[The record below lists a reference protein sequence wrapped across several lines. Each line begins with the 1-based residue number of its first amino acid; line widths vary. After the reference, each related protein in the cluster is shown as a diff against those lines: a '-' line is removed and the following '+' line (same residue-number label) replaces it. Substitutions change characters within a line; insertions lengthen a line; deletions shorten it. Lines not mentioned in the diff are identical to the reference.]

1 MNGRSQYLIV
11 AERQDHPSLQVAPIC
26 TPDEYLEG
34 DVADL
39 LAENATVINLCR
51 SYNYLSRGYYV
62 SLLADARRQRVLPT
76 LRMIEEITNPYAY
89 FMALRSAG
97 VETIDFRVVRGRRVL
112 PRIIVPGRPKDAAP
126 TGESEGPLMSSAGTE
141 EPVRYR
147 PQAGEFVEVTS
158 VFGRTLDV
166 RFRKHCA
173 DVFKV
178 YPFPLLSVRI
188 YRDEPRWAVGQLSPV
203 SFGQLGAPE
212 LQLLTDELAHGKRA
226 QASLTAM
233 DRPFWIAVLMDDT
246 DPFAPS
252 DESTLRKFKRAGERH
267 GVQYEEIGRDDF
279 ESLAEYD
286 ALFLR
291 TVTGMNQYSFLFAQ
305 RAKSLG
311 IPVIDDPQSTVRCSN
326 KVYLH
331 ELFQKAG
338 LPTPRTLTISRKS
351 SLDEVEA
358 LGYPMILKQPDGTF
372 SAAVKRVDSRED
384 LQSLTR
390 EMFKRSPLLTLQEF
404 RPTDYDWR
412 VGVLDGATLYVCKY
426 YMAKGHWQIVDD
438 SRSGERRF
446 GRVEPV
452 PIADAPEAVKA
463 LALNAT
469 ALIGDGL
476 FGVDIKETEVG
487 PMLIEI
493 NDNPDLWPGME
504 DGAEGDRLW
513 EAITLAF
520 RRRIE
525 DSLRREVSE

>member
-1 MNGRSQYLIV
+1 MTGRPQYLV
-11 AERQDHPSLQVAPIC
+11 VSERHDHAALQVTSVC

-34 DVADL
+34 DIADL
-39 LAENATVINLCR
+39 LAEDATVINLCR

-97 VETIDFRVVRGRRVL
+97 LETIDFRVVRGRRVL
-112 PRIIVPGRPKDAAP
+112 PRIIVPGLVKDAAAA
-126 TGESEGPLMSSAGTE
+126 GASEAPLVSSAGSD
-141 EPVRYR
+141 EPIRYR
-147 PQAGEFVEVTS
+147 PQAGEYVEVTS
-158 VFGRTLDV
+158 VFGRTLDA
-166 RFRKHCA
+166 RFRKHCS
-173 DVFKV
+173 DVFRV

-188 YRDEPRWAVGQLSPV
+188 YRDGPRWAVGQLSPL
-203 SFGQLGAPE
+203 SLGQLSAAE
-212 LQLLTDELAHGKRA
+212 LDLLKDELVHGRRA
-226 QASLTAM
+226 QASLAAA
-233 DRPFWIAVLMDDT
+233 DRPFWIAVLMDDS

-252 DESTLRKFKRAGERH
+252 DEGALRKFKKAGEPL

-279 ESLAEYD
+279 ESLPEYD

-291 TVTGMNQYSFLFAQ
+291 TVTGMNHYSFLFAQ

-338 LPTPRTLTISRKS
+338 LPTPRTLTISRKT
-351 SLDEVEA
+351 SLDEVEL

-372 SAAVKRVDSRED
+372 SAAVKRVDSREE
-384 LQSLTR
+384 LHTLTR

-426 YMAKGHWQIVDD
+426 YMARGHWQIVDD
-438 SRSGERRF
+438 SRGGERRF

-452 PIADAPEAVKA
+452 AVAEAPEAVKA
-463 LALNAT
+463 LALTAT

-476 FGVDIKETEVG
+476 FGVDIKETVVG

-493 NDNPDLWPGME
+493 NDNPDLWPGEE
-504 DGAEGDRLW
+504 DGAEGERLY
-513 EAITLAF
+513 ERITRAF

-525 DSLRREVSE
+525 DALRREVAE

>member
-1 MNGRSQYLIV
+1 M
-11 AERQDHPSLQVAPIC
+11 QV
-26 TPDEYLEG
+26 
-34 DVADL
+34 L
-39 LAENATVINLCR
+39 LKAN
-51 SYNYLSRGYYV
+51 
-62 SLLADARRQRVLPT
+62 
-76 LRMIEEITNPYAY
+76 
-89 FMALRSAG
+89 
-97 VETIDFRVVRGRRVL
+97 
-112 PRIIVPGRPKDAAP
+112 
-126 TGESEGPLMSSAGTE
+126 AGTE

-173 DVFKV
+173 DVFKA

-188 YRDEPRWAVGQLSPV
+188 YRDGPRWAVGQMSPV
-203 SFGQLGAPE
+203 SIGQLNAAE
-212 LQLLTDELAHGKRA
+212 LELLKDELARGKRA
-226 QASLTAM
+226 QASLTAL

-246 DPFAPS
+246 DRFAPS
-252 DESTLRKFKRAGERH
+252 DETTLRKFKKSGERH

-279 ESLAEYD
+279 DSLAEYD

-291 TVTGMNQYSFLFAQ
+291 TVTGMNHYSFLFAQ

-351 SLDEVEA
+351 SLEEVEV

-372 SAAVKRVDSRED
+372 SAAVKRIDSREE

-404 RPTDYDWR
+404 RPTDFDWR

-438 SRSGERRF
+438 AGGSRRF
-446 GRVEPV
+446 GRVEAVPV
-452 PIADAPEAVKA
+452 GSAPEAVKA
-463 LALNAT
+463 LALDAT
-469 ALIGDGL
+469 ALIGEGL
-476 FGVDIKETEVG
+476 FGVDIKQTDDG

-493 NDNPDLWPGME
+493 NDNPDLWPGEE
-504 DGAEGDRLW
+504 DGAAGDRLYD
-513 EAITLAF
+513 EITLAF

-525 DSLRREVSE
+525 DSLRHAVSD